1 MSTNKQKKK
10 VVIDATLERFK
21 DASGI
26 IITDYQGLKVTQV
39 NDLRRK
45 LEKAGASYKVIKNTL
60 TKRVLDDLKIDASLK
75 PLFRGVT
82 GLVFCKDYM
91 AAIKVLTAFVKA
103 NEKFKIKGG
112 YIEAKAVTLA
122 EITALSNVPSKP
134 ELLAKF
140 VILLNSPIQR
150 LVNVLDRAS
159 KKEKETGKTDEP
171 KAEATE
177 TKTADASAALG
188 GYGNN
193 RNKIMEIKFSKKNHT
208 EVPYHGNFN

>member
-60 TKRVLDDLKIDASLK
+60 TKRVLDDLKVDASLK

-134 ELLAKF
+134 ELLQKL
-140 VILLNSPIQR
+140 VMLLNSPIQR
-150 LVNVLDRAS
+150 FVNVLDRAS
-159 KKEKETGKTDEP
+159 KKEKETEKTDAP
-171 KAEATE
+171 KAEAAETKAAEAPAAPSDTAATE
-177 TKTADASAALG
+177 TK
-188 GYGNN
+188 
-193 RNKIMEIKFSKKNHT
+193 
-208 EVPYHGNFN
+208 

>member
-21 DASGI
+21 KASGI

-60 TKRVLDDLKIDASLK
+60 TKRVLDDLKIDAGLK

-82 GLVFCKDYM
+82 GLVFSNDYM
-91 AAIKVLTAFVKA
+91 AAIKVLAAFGKE

-112 YIEAKAVTLA
+112 YIDSKAVTVD
-122 EITALSNVPSKP
+122 EIKALSLVPSRQ

-159 KKEKETGKTDEP
+159 KKEKEAVKEE
-171 KAEATE
+171 KAETKAAEPEAPKTE
-177 TKTADASAALG
+177 TT
-188 GYGNN
+188 
-193 RNKIMEIKFSKKNHT
+193 EIK
-208 EVPYHGNFN
+208 

>member
-60 TKRVLDDLKIDASLK
+60 TKRVIDDLKIDASLK

-91 AAIKVLTAFVKA
+91 AAIKVLTAFGKA

-112 YIEAKAVTLA
+112 YIESKAVTLA

-159 KKEKETGKTDEP
+159 KKEKETEKTDAP
-171 KAEATE
+171 KAEAVETKAAEAPAAPSDAATTE
-177 TKTADASAALG
+177 TK
-188 GYGNN
+188 
-193 RNKIMEIKFSKKNHT
+193 
-208 EVPYHGNFN
+208 

>member
-134 ELLAKF
+134 ELLQKL
-140 VILLNSPIQR
+140 VMLLNSPIQR
-150 LVNVLDRAS
+150 FVNVLDRAS
-159 KKEKETGKTDEP
+159 KKEKETEKTDAP
-171 KAEATE
+171 KAEAAETKAAEAPAAPSDTAATE
-177 TKTADASAALG
+177 TK
-188 GYGNN
+188 
-193 RNKIMEIKFSKKNHT
+193 
-208 EVPYHGNFN
+208 

>member
-10 VVIDATLERFK
+10 VVIDATLERFE

-134 ELLAKF
+134 ELLQKL
-140 VILLNSPIQR
+140 VMLLNSPIQR
-150 LVNVLDRAS
+150 FVNVLDRAS
-159 KKEKETGKTDEP
+159 KKEKETEKTDAP
-171 KAEATE
+171 KAEAAETKAAEAPAAPSDTAATE
-177 TKTADASAALG
+177 TK
-188 GYGNN
+188 
-193 RNKIMEIKFSKKNHT
+193 
-208 EVPYHGNFN
+208 